1 MKRAAAIVLSLMF
14 LWLQAMSSAQTS
26 FLPTKATRPCCGCQ
40 QRDCCVTPATPDPQS
55 LPATVAAT
63 GSQNHL
69 SVLVSTLVAWTLPAT
84 APAQVL
90 VSASAPLLAP
100 GVPLFTRY
108 CARLI

>member
-1 MKRAAAIVLSLMF
+1 MKRAAAIILGLIF
-14 LWLQAMSSAQTS
+14 LWLQAVSSAQMA
-26 FLPTKATRPCCGCQ
+26 FLPAKAARTCCGCQ

-69 SVLVSTLVAWTLPAT
+69 SVLASTLVAWTLPAS
-84 APAQVL
+84 APAQVF
-90 VSASAPLLAP
+90 VSASAPLMAP
-100 GVPLFTRY
+100 DVPLFTRY